1 MAPDRLPAGNT
12 LSRPRAPPP
21 VHSCASGLVMAGG
34 RGSRMGAG
42 EKLLAPHGGRESVLR
57 VADALAGSG
66 RIGRVL
72 AAVSDHA
79 PRARALLE
87 SRGVETIGT
96 PGRGYPR
103 DMAEALSRIELPAM
117 VVPGDMPLMDAGA
130 VRQILDACD
139 PSAAWTSVVCDAEFA
154 EKLSSEL
161 GPPAPGGRVY
171 SGISVVG
178 ARVPE
183 GKTAAETLLVYND
196 ARAALNLNCPP
207 DLGLLCASRGGAA
220 DAGGRAGRP

>member
-1 MAPDRLPAGNT
+1 M
-12 LSRPRAPPP
+12 
-21 VHSCASGLVMAGG
+21 
-34 RGSRMGAG
+34 
-42 EKLLAPHGGRESVLR
+42 LR

-87 SRGVETIGT
+87 SRGVETIVT

-154 EKLSSEL
+154 EKLSSEP
-161 GPPAPGGRVY
+161 GPRAPGGGVY

-183 GKTAAETLLVYND
+183 GRTSAETLLVYND
-196 ARAALNLNCPP
+196 ERAALNLNCPP
-207 DLGLLCASRGGAA
+207 DLGLLGASRGGAA